1 VKSSTHST
9 PSDGAPRFNS
19 QKAVSSTPADLGQI
33 NSASGMMRGLRKW
46 LVNGFILG
54 TLGLTAVSIGI
65 KKEEWPI
72 CNYPMFDSLNRR
84 ADTQNVEIYVVSG
97 AKETPLRLEYGAW
110 HGTYGL
116 LRNVTLDEAIVVI
129 LDQKSWHSQDCK
141 AFLALILR
149 ELKRKWNAER
159 KSPEPP
165 RSLRVYTV
173 NYHYPELGDYRPQ
186 VLNKTLMLEVNE
198 TTL

>member
-1 VKSSTHST
+1 
-9 PSDGAPRFNS
+9 
-19 QKAVSSTPADLGQI
+19 
-33 NSASGMMRGLRKW
+33 MMRGLRKW

-54 TLGLTAVSIGI
+54 TLGLTAVSIGT
-65 KKEEWPI
+65 KKEGWPI
-72 CNYPMFDSLNRR
+72 CNYPMFESLNRR
-84 ADTQNVEIYVVSG
+84 ADTQNVGISIVSG
-97 AKETPLRLEYGAW
+97 AEETPLRLEYGAW

-116 LRNVTLDEAIVVI
+116 LRNVTLDDAIGVM
-129 LDQKSWHSQDCK
+129 LDQKGWHSQDSK

-149 ELKRKWNAER
+149 ELKREWNAER

-165 RSLRVYTV
+165 RALRVYMV
-173 NYHYPELGDYRPQ
+173 KYHYPKLGDYRPQ